1 MPCWNLLACNCAGS
15 FAHENIILTKFISPF
30 MQYTTRVASCV
41 RFIRLFA
48 GSVGHTEKHK
58 LTTSTASISTVHGL
72 QCMFY
77 LHFALDLKDIAF
89 DSCCLICS
97 HEKQKHTH
105 NNGFAYLYSS
115 PPTAPAPVAPVA
127 PVRYACF
134 TTNKLS
140 TFVGMV
146 VHFLAV

>member
-1 MPCWNLLACNCAGS
+1 
-15 FAHENIILTKFISPF
+15 

-41 RFIRLFA
+41 RFACIEYSTCCLLFIWFFA

-58 LTTSTASISTVHGL
+58 LTTSSISTVHGL

-89 DSCCLICS
+89 DACCLVCS
-97 HEKQKHTH
+97 HEKHKHTH
-105 NNGFAYLYSS
+105 NTGFAYFYSS
-115 PPTAPAPVAPVA
+115 PPTAPAPVA